1 MFVFGFKSKH
11 RIVTGVVARYP
22 VSGLLNRRGAA
33 MSDVIR
39 YAFGKTSLGDV
50 MVAASGRGVV
60 ALESRS

>member
-1 MFVFGFKSKH
+1 
-11 RIVTGVVARYP
+11 
-22 VSGLLNRRGAA
+22 

-39 YAFGKTSLGDV
+39 YAFGKMSLGDV